1 MNVCTASVTAL
12 VLALVLSAPAQ
23 AETIRLLAV
32 ADGFVADGLGGA
44 RLNGKSDGIAE
55 NFGTRVSFLLG
66 QGDQRAVIHFDV
78 NSLKGERVQKA
89 TLRLDIVHKET
100 SQSAVFPI
108 EVRGY
113 NSFGP
118 ISLGDFYRGTFIKVF
133 DGVKAPFDRPVSID
147 VTDRVKRGLSSPAG
161 MIGFTL
167 RSNANGTV
175 TFGSIE
181 DGAVVTPRLIVVT
194 E

>member
-1 MNVCTASVTAL
+1 MNVCTPSVTAL
-12 VLALVLSAPAQ
+12 VLAVVLSAPAQ

-44 RLNGKSDGIAE
+44 KLNGKPDGIAE

-78 NSLKGERVQKA
+78 NSLKGQRVQKA

-100 SQSAVFPI
+100 TQSAVFPI

-113 NSFGP
+113 NSLGQ
-118 ISLGDFYRGTFIKVF
+118 IRLGDFFRGGFIKVF
-133 DGVKAPFDRPVSID
+133 DGVAARFDRPVSID
-147 VTDRVKRGLSSPAG
+147 VTASVKSGMSSPAG